1 MSDSELQLYRKLQ
14 AVSTRLHAAP
24 GLDALM
30 ASVSTDL
37 CHLFDCDRCVLY
49 VMDQEK
55 DYLVARDSR
64 VAVTPGSI
72 AGYVALTQQTLNI
85 ADVYDASQL
94 RDISPQ
100 LQFQPGMD
108 QRTGYRTRQVL
119 AAPIADAQGKEL
131 LGVLQ
136 LVNTRS
142 GAPFH
147 AQQVECLQVLCE
159 SLAVALAARQSPR
172 FSATATPRSAASAN
186 GGGAADAD
194 AAALAEKIIT
204 EACRL
209 DASDIH
215 IEPHTARGISVL
227 RLRRDGALQPYA
239 EVALDIHPA
248 LVARLKTMCGL
259 PGAAAS
265 HPVEGKLL
273 FREFSQLDVELRAT
287 FIPSAGGMEDVVLHL
302 LSSGA
307 PMPLERLGMQASV
320 QDRLRAAID
329 TTHGL
334 FLLCGP
340 AGSGRTTALHSLLL
354 QLERPDA
361 KVWTIEE
368 PVEIMQPGARQV
380 AVQRE
385 AGMDFV
391 AALRA
396 VLHADPD
403 LVAIG
408 DMRDSD
414 SAALAVEAAL
424 SGRMVLGTLHTGSTT
439 DTIGRLHEMGSER
452 FALADALLGV
462 LALRLAKRLC
472 EHCKLAYQPGEAELQ
487 LMLAEYVEEL
497 QKTDAYRAASRSDA
511 RAEQQRIVSGWRER
525 YGDARGHFTL
535 YRPVGCKECSKG
547 YKGRIGLHE
556 LLVPGERTRQLVR
569 ERASAAQLR
578 NAALAE
584 GMQTLKMDGIGKILA
599 GLTDVKAVRAAL

>member
-1 MSDSELQLYRKLQ
+1 MSDSEPLQLYRKLH
-14 AVSTRLHAAP
+14 AVSTRVHAAR
-24 GLDALM
+24 GLEALM
-30 ASVSTDL
+30 TSVPADL
-37 CHLFDCDRCVLY
+37 CHLFECDRCVLF

-55 DYLVARDSR
+55 DYLVSRESR

-72 AGYVALTQQTLNI
+72 AGYVALTQQVLNI
-85 ADVYDASQL
+85 DDVYDPSQL
-94 RDISPQ
+94 RDISPE
-100 LQFQPGMD
+100 LQFQQGVD

-131 LGVLQ
+131 LGVIQ
-136 LVNTRS
+136 LMNPRS
-142 GAPFH
+142 GERFSAM
-147 AQQVECLQVLCE
+147 QVECLQALCE
-159 SLAVALAARQSPR
+159 TLAVALAARQSPR
-172 FSATATPRSAASAN
+172 FAMTPAGTRPVGTHN
-186 GGGAADAD
+186 AADAD

-215 IEPHTARGISVL
+215 IEPHVARGITVL

-239 EVALDIHPA
+239 EAALDMHPA

-259 PGAAAS
+259 PATTVG

-273 FREFSQLDVELRAT
+273 FREFSQFDIELRAT

-302 LSSGA
+302 LGSGA
-307 PMPLERLGMQASV
+307 PMPLDRLGMAAATR
-320 QDRLRAAID
+320 DKLRAAID
-329 TTHGL
+329 TSHGL
-334 FLLCGP
+334 LLLCGP

-361 KVWTIEE
+361 KAWTIEE
-368 PVEIMQPGARQV
+368 PVEITQPGARQV
-380 AVQRE
+380 PVQRE
-385 AGMDFV
+385 TGTDFA

-414 SAALAVEAAL
+414 TAAMAIEAAL
-424 SGRMVLGTLHTGSTT
+424 SGRMVLGAMPTANTT
-439 DTIGRLHEMGSER
+439 DTIARLHEMGNER
-452 FALADALLGV
+452 FAMADALLGV

-472 EHCKLAYQPGEAELQ
+472 EHCKLAYQPGEAELE
-487 LMLAEYVEEL
+487 LMLAEYSEEL
-497 QKTDAYRAASRSDA
+497 QKTEAWRADPRAA
-511 RAEQQRIVSGWRER
+511 QLRIVNAWRER
-525 YGDARGHFTL
+525 HGDARGGFTL

-569 ERASAAQLR
+569 ERASVPQLR

-584 GMQTLKMDGIGKILA
+584 GLQTLKMDGIEKILA
-599 GLTDVKAVRAAL
+599 GLTDVKAVRGAL